1 MAIEKFQKDAEE
13 TNLMTSKMGR
23 SEGGKGDGDQ
33 GERHC
38 PGDWGMAVRTPVV
51 SDTGPL
57 LSACAMAGSRRR
69 VLQPCPRD
77 LNEDCSSPAPESQ
90 TSVRATL
97 LPPADTTS
105 STSFFL
111 DHLTPYESSFRSLLG
126 LLPTRPS
133 LHRVAMVKCV

>member
-1 MAIEKFQKDAEE
+1 MCVKKEDLAIEKFQKAAEE

-57 LSACAMAGSRRR
+57 LSACVTGWEQEA
-69 VLQPCPRD
+69 
-77 LNEDCSSPAPESQ
+77 SPSALS
-90 TSVRATL
+90 
-97 LPPADTTS
+97 
-105 STSFFL
+105 
-111 DHLTPYESSFRSLLG
+111 
-126 LLPTRPS
+126 
-133 LHRVAMVKCV
+133 

>member
-1 MAIEKFQKDAEE
+1 MCVKKEDLAIEKFQKAAEE

-57 LSACAMAGSRRR
+57 LSACVTGWEQEASPPA
-69 VLQPCPRD
+69 CPRD
-77 LNEDCSSPAPESQ
+77 LNEDCSSPAPASDI
-90 TSVRATL
+90 SKSYAV
-97 LPPADTTS
+97 S
-105 STSFFL
+105 SCRYNF
-111 DHLTPYESSFRSLLG
+111 
-126 LLPTRPS
+126 
-133 LHRVAMVKCV
+133 